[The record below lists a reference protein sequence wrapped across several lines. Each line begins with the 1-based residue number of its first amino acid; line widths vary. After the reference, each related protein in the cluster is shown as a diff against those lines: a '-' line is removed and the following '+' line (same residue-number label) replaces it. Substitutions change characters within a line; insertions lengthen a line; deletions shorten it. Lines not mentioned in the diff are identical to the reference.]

1 MEHIAPYHLSYLYTP
16 DLHLARVWTKM
27 SGNTRRNLGKL
38 QNGGSVPLPDCSV
51 WSEAKDAVERAGK
64 LIRIEDVRIYN
75 LVGKG
80 SFGHVYFGCF
90 RGVNVAVKVISPFG
104 PKEVRS
110 CAREILILS
119 SIISPHIV
127 SLYGVVICKEGNVF
141 HLVMELMAESLSNW
155 IHGTRGYNNPSQ
167 TSQVLELLN
176 IAYLIANAIAEL
188 HLSQA
193 PVLHRDIKP
202 SNIFFSKSGEV
213 KLGDFGLARF
223 LEYDSDSS
231 KLTGSTGTFEY
242 MAPEVIRDEE
252 YGRPADIYSLGVMLI
267 ELITG
272 RKPFTE
278 QYLLPIHAARGVA
291 KGTVKAAIP
300 SGLHPEFENLI
311 QLCIDHN
318 PVNRPTIAQVKTKI
332 STLCSLQREGIQVMR
347 LHQPWYHFTTV

>member
-1 MEHIAPYHLSYLYTP
+1 
-16 DLHLARVWTKM
+16 M
-27 SGNTRRNLGKL
+27 SGDGRHDLGKY
-38 QNGGSVPLPDCSV
+38 QNEDVVPLADQSFL
-51 WSEAKDAVERAGK
+51 SEAKDVVERAGK
-64 LIRIEDVRIYN
+64 LISIEDVRIYN

-80 SFGHVYFGCF
+80 SFGHVYCGCY
-90 RGVNVAVKVISPFG
+90 RGINVAVKIICPLG
-104 PKEVRS
+104 PGEARS
-110 CAREILILS
+110 CARELSVLS

-127 SLYGVVICKEGNVF
+127 SLYGVVICDKANVF
-141 HLVMELMAESLSNW
+141 HIVMELMAGSLSNW
-155 IHGTRGYNNPSQ
+155 IHSTRGYSNPWQ

-188 HLSQA
+188 HLSKV

-202 SNIFFSKSGEV
+202 SNVFFSKSGEV

-242 MAPEVIRDEE
+242 MAPEVIRNEE
-252 YGRPADIYSLGVMLI
+252 YGRPADIYSLGILLI

-300 SGLHPEFENLI
+300 SGLHPEFENLL
-311 QLCIDHN
+311 QLCTDHN
-318 PVNRPTIAQVKTKI
+318 PVNRPTIAQVRTKI
-332 STLCSLQREGIQVMR
+332 RTLCAIQQEGIQVVS
-347 LHQPWYHFTTV
+347 LHLPWYQFATA